1 MFPGDEKTDTI
12 EQIAAEYEGLTY
24 DGVFVDKESIEEPG
38 YIELNSEKTES
49 PTEGESVEVK
59 WKPTSAICA
68 KCIYKDTCSGHCSLS
83 FDNEE
88 EEIDEETLSEKEEE
102 LEK

>member
-1 MFPGDEKTDTI
+1 MFPEEKTDTI

-38 YIELNSEKTES
+38 YIELNTEKTETS
-49 PTEGESVEVK
+49 SEDDTVEIK
-59 WKPTSAICA
+59 WKPTNAICA

-88 EEIDEETLSEKEEE
+88 EINKETLSEKEEE